1 MEFMN
6 DPLSDSYTPSTGS
19 SMCSLSSSKSEN
31 VFFANIMPD
40 LKMYEEP
47 EPATP
52 TTIQRN
58 LCLDAT
64 SDMNVDLT
72 DDESDSPTKKENPAK
87 KICLCAISNN
97 NETQEA
103 ARPQPKK
110 ASELPDVPYKSTSI
124 TDEYRISHEI
134 IGIGESGKVMA
145 CYRKTDGQKYALKVL
160 RDGPKSRREVQLHYM
175 TNQHP
180 NIVTIHDV
188 FENAFDGVRCLLV
201 VIEFLEAG
209 DLLTQ
214 FESQGSQPYS
224 EQRVAEIVRQI
235 GSAVQ
240 YLHSM
245 NIAHR
250 DIKLENILCSSTD
263 HEQCVYKLAD
273 FGFAKRPE
281 RNHLMESPCCT
292 PIYVAPE
299 ILSHEHYDKSCDM
312 WSLGVVMYILLCG
325 YPPFYSM
332 KGLPLSPGMR
342 SRITSGL
349 YAFPPEEWDHISQ
362 DAKNVIRNLLK
373 TDPASRTKID
383 GLMNSAFMV
392 GSLKKNLSSD
402 SLKSLESPA
411 SSDSGCADESDEPSS
426 PETPDALA
434 ELNISKPVRKNAA
447 RLMNPHAMS
456 ARAHNRPAKTPRLYS
471 IQEEVGRALDMMR
484 IQENVPVMMTLPK
497 ANNSL
502 YERRMKSKRN
512 LTKSFLQSSE
522 PTD

>member
-1 MEFMN
+1 MEFIT
-6 DPLSDSYTPSTGS
+6 DPISDSYTPSTGS
-19 SMCSLSSSKSEN
+19 SMCSLSSSKSDN
-31 VFFANIMPD
+31 VFFANILPD
-40 LKMYEEP
+40 VNVYGEP

-64 SDMNVDLT
+64 SDINVDLT
-72 DDESDSPTKKENPAK
+72 DDEDAESPVKKTNPAK
-87 KICLCAISNN
+87 KICLCAVSKPS
-97 NETQEA
+97 ETQEA

-110 ASELPDVPYKSTSI
+110 ASELPDVPYKQTSI

-145 CYRKTDGQKYALKVL
+145 CYRKSDSRKYALKVL
-160 RDGPKSRREVQLHYM
+160 RDGPKSRREVQLHYLV
-175 TNQHP
+175 NQHP

-188 FENAFDGVRCLLV
+188 YENTFDAVRCLLV

-214 FESQGSQPYS
+214 FENQGSRPYP
-224 EQRVAEIVRQI
+224 EDRVADIVRQI

-250 DIKLENILCSSTD
+250 DIKLENILCSSTGS
-263 HEQCVYKLAD
+263 QCLYKLAD

-342 SRITSGL
+342 SRIQSGL

-373 TDPASRTKID
+373 TDPESRTKID
-383 GLMNSAFMV
+383 GLMNSVFM
-392 GSLKKNLSSD
+392 KKTIRKMSGD
-402 SLKSLESPA
+402 ETSPD
-411 SSDSGCADESDEPSS
+411 SSDSGCADEDEEPSS

-434 ELNISKPVRKNAA
+434 DLNISKPVRKNAA

-456 ARAHNRPAKTPRLYS
+456 ARAMNRPAKPPRLYS
-471 IQEEVGRALDMMR
+471 IQEEVGRALEMIR
-484 IQENVPVMMTLPK
+484 IQENTPVMKPLDN
-497 ANNSL
+497 AGNSL
-502 YERRMKSKRN
+502 YERRKSKRN
-512 LTKSFLQSSE
+512 LLPLFTKSEQSME
-522 PTD
+522 